1 MGDMGDRKGELGA
14 SFGGEMSSKGL
25 LWTLH

>member
-1 MGDMGDRKGELGA
+1 MDDMEDRKGELWV
-14 SFGGEMSSKGL
+14 SFGGEISSKGL